1 MPHRVVVTGVGIV
14 SPVGTGKEAFWKAIT
29 SGESGIRRIAKFDPA
44 MYSSQVAGEVSG
56 FDPSVFFDAKEAR
69 HLDPFCQYAIAAA
82 EMAFEDAN
90 LKVGVYDPVQAGAVV
105 GSGTGGLTTMEN
117 ALRTLIAEGPRRISP
132 FTVPMMI
139 ENLAA
144 GNISIKFNLK
154 GPNMCIITACATGT
168 HSIGEAFRIIKRG
181 EAKMMVA
188 GGAEA
193 PITPLGLG
201 SFCAVKALTSRNDMP
216 EKASRPF
223 EKDRDGF
230 VIAEGC
236 GILILE
242 NLKDALRRNAPIY
255 AEISGYGLTA
265 DAFHITAPDETG
277 DGAARAMQG
286 ALDEAGMR
294 PEEVDY
300 INAHGTST
308 LYNDRIETLAIK
320 TVFKDHAYKVKVS
333 STKSMTGHLLGAA
346 GGLEGV
352 VSTLVV
358 KDGIIPP
365 TINYDNKDPD
375 CDLDYVPNKSV
386 KQDVRA
392 VMSNS
397 FGFGGQNAV
406 LVFKKPEM

>member
-14 SPVGTGKEAFWKAIT
+14 SPVGTGKETFWKAIT
-29 SGESGIRRIAKFDPA
+29 SGESGIRRITKFDPSA
-44 MYSSQVAGEVSG
+44 YSSQVAGEVEG
-56 FDPSVFFDAKEAR
+56 FDPSDFFDVKEAR
-69 HLDPFCQYAIAAA
+69 HLDPFCQYALAAA
-82 EMAFEDAN
+82 GMAFEDSG
-90 LKVGVYDPVQAGAVV
+90 LKQGVYDPVESGAVV

-117 ALRTLIAEGPRRISP
+117 ALRTLMADGPRRISP

-144 GNISIKFNLK
+144 GNISIKFGLK

-181 EAKMMVA
+181 EAKMMVT

-201 SFCAVKALTSRNDMP
+201 SFCAVKTLTSRNDEP
-216 EKASRPF
+216 ERASRPF
-223 EKDRDGF
+223 DKERDGF
-230 VIAEGC
+230 VIGEGC

-242 NLKDALRRNAPIY
+242 NLEDALKRNASIY
-255 AEISGYGLTA
+255 AEITGYGLSA
-265 DAFHITAPDETG
+265 DAYHITAPDTSG

-286 ALDEAGMR
+286 ALDEAGMK
-294 PEEVDY
+294 PDEIDY

-308 LYNDRIETLAIK
+308 LYNDSIETLAIK
-320 TVFKDHAYKVKVS
+320 RVFGDHAYRIKVS

-352 VSTLVV
+352 VSTMTV
-358 KDGIIPP
+358 KTGVIPP
-365 TINYDNKDPD
+365 TINYENPDPD
-375 CDLDYVPNKSV
+375 CDLDYVPKKSV
-386 KQDVRA
+386 KQDVDA

-406 LVFKKPEM
+406 LVFRKYKD